1 MVIKN
6 ILLFI
11 LFSISIQAYALRDS
25 TNRIGSYH
33 CGIFIEN
40 KNLSPQNFGRFNF
53 KSVGLQAGF
62 RSLHLHFSINFFNK
76 EKFQNNNYLLGDR
89 DKRKTPLGGFN
100 TGFTIIPYYHKK
112 KYVKLIY
119 KFDYYNSNVYGGS
132 KTLYEF
138 SPGYFAHRTY
148 NFDDKFESIFLGS
161 GLQLNYRDF
170 IAIQATFQ
178 IGINYQ
184 SSKNSHFIEHIYSSN
199 SYDYTKKDNAFLI
212 GISLHYKIHSNG
224 K

>member
-1 MVIKN
+1 MRRHN
-6 ILLFI
+6 FYILL
-11 LFSISIQAYALRDS
+11 LFSLTSFAAHDTIS
-25 TNRIGSYH
+25 NKGNYH

-40 KNLSPQNFGRFNF
+40 KYLSPQNFGRFNF

-62 RSLHLHFSINFFNK
+62 KSLQFHFSINFFNK

-112 KYVKLIY
+112 KFVKLIY

-138 SPGYFAHRTY
+138 SPGYFANRTY

-170 IAIQATFQ
+170 IAIQATVQ
-178 IGINYQ
+178 VGINYQ
-184 SSKNSHFIEHIYSSN
+184 SSKNSHFKEYIYISN